1 MSKVVKKKSV
11 LPIYFIGIV
20 WLLWAIFGSLH
31 RPIHYI
37 LAAVVSIVVYIV
49 GKAIFP
55 DRSYT
60 VQEEEKPKEEQK
72 AEPAKKEAKP
82 SYPPEIQALISE
94 RDKAISEMRRLNDAI
109 KDETI
114 SAQIDRLEFT
124 TGKIVDAVV
133 AEPSKQPQIRK
144 FMNYYLPTTLKLLNA
159 YDRMDSTG
167 VSGANIDGTKGKIE
181 DMLETICT
189 AFDKQLDSL
198 YGAEALDISTDITVM
213 EQMLAREGLGGI
225 QIETEG

>member
-1 MSKVVKKKSV
+1 MAVVKKKSV
-11 LPIYFIGIV
+11 LPVYLIGIV
-20 WLLWAIFGSLH
+20 WLLWALFGSLS
-31 RPIHYI
+31 RPMDYV
-37 LAAVVSIVVYIV
+37 LAAVVSIAVFVL

-55 DRSYT
+55 DKTYQT
-60 VQEEEKPKEEQK
+60 KDEPEVK
-72 AEPAKKEAKP
+72 AEPEQKKEEAKP

-94 RDKAISEMRRLNDAI
+94 RDKAVSEMRRLNDAI

-114 SAQIDRLEFT
+114 SAQIDRLEAT

-167 VSGANIDGTKGKIE
+167 VDGANITGTKGKIE

-198 YGAEALDISTDITVM
+198 YGAEALDISTDITVL
-213 EQMLAREGLGGI
+213 EQMLAREGLGGNAM
-225 QIETEG
+225 ETEG

>member
-1 MSKVVKKKSV
+1 MAVVKKKSV
-11 LPIYFIGIV
+11 LPIYLIGFV
-20 WLLWAIFGSLH
+20 WLLWALVGRLNRLSD
-31 RPIHYI
+31 YV
-37 LAAVVSIVVYIV
+37 LAIVVSVAVYIV

-55 DRSYT
+55 DRT
-60 VQEEEKPKEEQK
+60 FQTKEQPAEEKK
-72 AEPAKKEAKP
+72 AEPAKQEQPKP
-82 SYPPEIQALISE
+82 AYPPEIQALVSE
-94 RDKAISEMRRLNDAI
+94 RDKAVSEMRRLNDAI

-114 SAQIDRLEFT
+114 SAQIDRLEST
-124 TGKIVDAVV
+124 TAKIVDAVV

-167 VSGANIDGTKGKIE
+167 VSGTNIDGTKGKIE

-189 AFDKQLDSL
+189 AFDKQLDAL

-213 EQMLAREGLGGI
+213 EQMLAREGLGGT
-225 QIETEG
+225 QMEL

>member
-1 MSKVVKKKSV
+1 MSYQKKKSV

-20 WLLWAIFGSLH
+20 WLLWAIFGSLN

-37 LAAVVSIVVYIV
+37 LAAVVSIAAYVL

-60 VQEEEKPKEEQK
+60 VQEEKPKEEK
-72 AEPAKKEAKP
+72 KTEPAKEAAKP
-82 SYPPEIQALISE
+82 TYPPEIQALISE
-94 RDKAISEMRRLNDAI
+94 RDKAVSEMRRLNDAI

-114 SAQIDRLEFT
+114 SAQIDRLETT

-167 VSGANIDGTKGKIE
+167 VSGTNIDGTKGKIE

-213 EQMLAREGLGGI
+213 EQMLAREGLGGT
-225 QIETEG
+225 QLEL